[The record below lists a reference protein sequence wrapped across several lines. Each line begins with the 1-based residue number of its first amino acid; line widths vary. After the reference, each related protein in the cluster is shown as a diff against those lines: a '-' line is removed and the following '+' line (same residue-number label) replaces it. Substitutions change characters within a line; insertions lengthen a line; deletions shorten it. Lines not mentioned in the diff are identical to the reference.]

1 MIDMHIHSYYSDGE
15 LSPFEIIDKCVKHNV
30 NKMSITDHD
39 TIEAYNDELFDY
51 CKKNNIEIITGVE
64 ISTRYNKKSI
74 HVLGYNIDLNNK
86 ELINKLESLRNS
98 RHDYL
103 YKVSNKLK
111 DLGYLINIDE
121 LDKVDSVTKAHIA
134 LDIINNRDNYDLLN
148 KEFGHIPNKGEF
160 IETIMNEGCPAYVK
174 KETITPSEASKLIKN
189 ANGKVFLAHPVA
201 YTYEDGL
208 TEKDILEIIN
218 TMDID
223 GIESNYIYIDRNNVK
238 HNDIDKWT
246 KFAKKHNLETSTGSD
261 FHNEDG
267 IHPTI
272 GLINE

>member
-1 MIDMHIHSYYSDGE
+1 M
-15 LSPFEIIDKCVKHNV
+15 
-30 NKMSITDHD
+30 D

-103 YKVSNKLK
+103 YKISNKLK

-134 LDIINNRDNYDLLN
+134 LDIINNKKNHDLLN
-148 KEFGHIPNKGEF
+148 KVFNHIPNKGEF

-174 KETITPSEASKLIKN
+174 KKLSH
-189 ANGKVFLAHPVA
+189 L
-201 YTYEDGL
+201 
-208 TEKDILEIIN
+208 
-218 TMDID
+218 
-223 GIESNYIYIDRNNVK
+223 VK
-238 HNDIDKWT
+238 LLN
-246 KFAKKHNLETSTGSD
+246 
-261 FHNEDG
+261 
-267 IHPTI
+267 
-272 GLINE
+272 